1 METNQ
6 IPSHAITWVGA
17 EGATIA
23 AVDPAGAPTARQL
36 NTTASATN
44 DFLTLF
50 ITSSL
55 VVWGTEPSLEGKV
68 PKACWKS
75 SVNSAAYTVINRSHP
90 ENVQSRSAPVLREH
104 PRRAPTSSAL
114 PPQVPHPAASPPGA

>member
-6 IPSHAITWVGA
+6 IPSHSITWVGA
-17 EGATIA
+17 AGATIA

-55 VVWGTEPSLEGKV
+55 DVWGTEPSL
-68 PKACWKS
+68 
-75 SVNSAAYTVINRSHP
+75 
-90 ENVQSRSAPVLREH
+90 
-104 PRRAPTSSAL
+104 
-114 PPQVPHPAASPPGA
+114 